1 MRQVTKFASND
12 LHTDKNVVHTLRIR
26 TSCRICMHICGDSKY
41 VDKFVSLI
49 LFFFPLTNN
58 FHKKRILIWYEFEP
72 KIGECMYDGR
82 NTLSL
87 CLWKSYLNTSEY
99 ELKVGWIVIP
109 GLHIFAD
116 PVTKNPVRSKCRRV
130 RVYITTGPAF
140 AVDIGIEVNGKLRNV
155 LSIICY
161 FFPGLSRG
169 SIIDTTS
176 VLFCFR

>member
-1 MRQVTKFASND
+1 MRAADPV
-12 LHTDKNVVHTLRIR
+12 
-26 TSCRICMHICGDSKY
+26 
-41 VDKFVSLI
+41 
-49 LFFFPLTNN
+49 FFSLTNN
-58 FHKKRILIWYEFEP
+58 FHKKRSLIWYEFEP
-72 KIGECMYDGR
+72 RIGERMYDGR
-82 NTLSL
+82 NTLAL
-87 CLWKSYLNTSEY
+87 CLRKSYLNTSKY

-130 RVYITTGPAF
+130 RVYITTRPAF
-140 AVDIGIEVNGKLRNV
+140 AIDIGIKINGKLRNV